1 MAIVTTMAPSSS
13 NSFLFTLYLLISE
26 YKVNKLFHEERQ
38 TLLRLL
44 ENNLFMRITRMSLM
58 LVLISML
65 SGCCCLWY
73 VAVDEPEVYSKQK
86 SKVKTNTVQNPVT
99 KKKDAIEKTK

>member
-1 MAIVTTMAPSSS
+1 M
-13 NSFLFTLYLLISE
+13 
-26 YKVNKLFHEERQ
+26 NKLFREERQ

-58 LVLISML
+58 LVLISIL

-99 KKKDAIEKTK
+99 KEKDAIEKTK

>member
-1 MAIVTTMAPSSS
+1 
-13 NSFLFTLYLLISE
+13 
-26 YKVNKLFHEERQ
+26 VNKLFHEERQ

-44 ENNLFMRITRMSLM
+44 ENNIFMRITRMSLM

>member
-1 MAIVTTMAPSSS
+1 M
-13 NSFLFTLYLLISE
+13 
-26 YKVNKLFHEERQ
+26 NKLFHEERQ
-38 TLLRLL
+38 TLLGLL
-44 ENNLFMRITRMSLM
+44 ENNLFMRTTRMSLM

-86 SKVKTNTVQNPVT
+86 SKVKTNPVQNPVS
-99 KKKDAIEKTK
+99 KEKDAIEKTK

>member
-1 MAIVTTMAPSSS
+1 
-13 NSFLFTLYLLISE
+13 
-26 YKVNKLFHEERQ
+26 VNKLFHEERQ

-58 LVLISML
+58 LVLISIL

-99 KKKDAIEKTK
+99 KEKDAIEKTK

>member
-1 MAIVTTMAPSSS
+1 
-13 NSFLFTLYLLISE
+13 
-26 YKVNKLFHEERQ
+26 VNNPFHEERQ
-38 TLLRLL
+38 TLFRLL
-44 ENNLFMRITRMSLM
+44 ENNFFIHITRMSLM

-86 SKVKTNTVQNPVT
+86 SKVKTNTVQHPVA
-99 KKKDAIEKTK
+99 KEKNAMEKN

>member
-1 MAIVTTMAPSSS
+1 
-13 NSFLFTLYLLISE
+13 
-26 YKVNKLFHEERQ
+26 VNKLFHAERQ

-44 ENNLFMRITRMSLM
+44 ENNLFMRITRMNLT
-58 LVLISML
+58 LILISML

-73 VAVDEPEVYSKQK
+73 VDIDEPEVYSKQK

-99 KKKDAIEKTK
+99 KEEDTIEKTK

>member
-1 MAIVTTMAPSSS
+1 M
-13 NSFLFTLYLLISE
+13 
-26 YKVNKLFHEERQ
+26 KKLFQDERQ

-44 ENNLFMRITRMSLM
+44 ENIMRITRMSLM
-58 LVLISML
+58 LVSISML

-86 SKVKTNTVQNPVT
+86 NKDKTNTVQNPVT
-99 KKKDAIEKTK
+99 KEKDAIEKTK

>member
-1 MAIVTTMAPSSS
+1 MHIA
-13 NSFLFTLYLLISE
+13 
-26 YKVNKLFHEERQ
+26 
-38 TLLRLL
+38 
-44 ENNLFMRITRMSLM
+44 RMSLM

-86 SKVKTNTVQNPVT
+86 SKVKTNTVQNSVT
-99 KKKDAIEKTK
+99 KEKDAIEKTK

>member
-1 MAIVTTMAPSSS
+1 M
-13 NSFLFTLYLLISE
+13 
-26 YKVNKLFHEERQ
+26 NKLFHEERQ

-58 LVLISML
+58 LALISML

-73 VAVDEPEVYSKQK
+73 VAVDEPEVYRKQK

-99 KKKDAIEKTK
+99 KKKDPIEKTK

>member
-1 MAIVTTMAPSSS
+1 M
-13 NSFLFTLYLLISE
+13 
-26 YKVNKLFHEERQ
+26 NKLFHEERQ

-58 LVLISML
+58 LIMISIL

-86 SKVKTNTVQNPVT
+86 SKVKTNTAQNPVT
-99 KKKDAIEKTK
+99 KEKDAIEKTK

>member
-1 MAIVTTMAPSSS
+1 M
-13 NSFLFTLYLLISE
+13 
-26 YKVNKLFHEERQ
+26 KKLFHEERQ
-38 TLLRLL
+38 TILRLS
-44 ENNLFMRITRMSLM
+44 ENNPFMVVTRMSLM

-73 VAVDEPEVYSKQK
+73 VAVDEPEVYRKQK

-99 KKKDAIEKTK
+99 KKKDPIEKTK

>member
-1 MAIVTTMAPSSS
+1 M
-13 NSFLFTLYLLISE
+13 N
-26 YKVNKLFHEERQ
+26 NLFHEERQ
-38 TLLRLL
+38 TLFRLF
-44 ENNLFMRITRMSLM
+44 ENNFFMHITRMSLM
-58 LVLISML
+58 LILISML

-99 KKKDAIEKTK
+99 KEKNAIEKTK